1 MQALDLSR
9 QQILGRSEGVQDL
22 QIPGAEPLQQ
32 AKELSLTQL
41 ADGLR
46 LGGGERIRQKAV
58 ILFSLKARIRR

>member
-9 QQILGRSEGVQDL
+9 QQILGRSEGTQDL
-22 QIPGAEPLQQ
+22 QIPGDEPLQQ